1 MQNPPTNVYMEK
13 GRMWEV
19 VNEGVITGEEDDI
32 FQYLKNED
40 VEIIIVQKPFHRQL
54 ENELLMQLE
63 EGE

>member
-19 VNEGVITGEEDDI
+19 VNEGVIIGEEDDI